1 MTKNFGE
8 KEAQTFLVQN
18 GFEIVECNYR
28 TREGE
33 IDIIAQKKGS
43 THFIEVKQR
52 AFEGFGDPEEFVT
65 LSKQR
70 KLKRAA
76 QAYLD
81 SIDGFGCTCQFDVI
95 AVTGTPESFKLE
107 YFPNAF

>member
-1 MTKNFGE
+1 MIKNFGE
-8 KEAQTFLVQN
+8 KEARTFLEQR
-18 GFEIVECNYR
+18 GFQIVECNYK

-33 IDIIAQKKGS
+33 IDIVAGKNDC

-95 AVTGTPESFKLE
+95 AVTGTLKSFKIE